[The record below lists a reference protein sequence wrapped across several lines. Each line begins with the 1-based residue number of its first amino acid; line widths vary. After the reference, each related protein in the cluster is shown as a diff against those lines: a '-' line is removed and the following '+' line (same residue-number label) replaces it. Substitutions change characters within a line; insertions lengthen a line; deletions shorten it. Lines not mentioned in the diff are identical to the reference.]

1 MCAFHTY
8 SPLGHEVKDSSLAIF
23 ITRIPVLDRAVFH
36 ICIFQCNDFHDSGMK
51 LVLVAHRSGA
61 ALHITQCRTF
71 VSNDESTLKLT
82 GSLRIDTEI
91 TGEFHRAAH
100 AFRDV
105 AE

>member
-8 SPLGHEVKDSSLAIF
+8 SPLGHEVKDTTLAVF
-23 ITRIPVLDRAVFH
+23 VSRIPVLDRAVLD
-36 ICIFQCNDFHDSGMK
+36 ISIFQCNDFYDSRMK

-71 VSNDESTLKLT
+71 VSNDESTLELT

-100 AFRDV
+100 AFRNV